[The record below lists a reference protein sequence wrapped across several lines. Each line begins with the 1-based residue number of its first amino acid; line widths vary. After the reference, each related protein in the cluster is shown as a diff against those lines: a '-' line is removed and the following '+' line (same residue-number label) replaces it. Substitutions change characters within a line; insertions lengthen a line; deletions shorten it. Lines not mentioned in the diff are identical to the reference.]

1 MNARH
6 GFACAART
14 GTTLIELLVVLTVL
28 GVMLGVAGV
37 AFHDMRV
44 APTEES
50 TLFDRVAAARRL
62 AITTGLSQSAT
73 ILFDGRPRAIFA
85 QPDGRVLADS
95 MPALDPL
102 SGRIGTRKDDAA
114 HP

>member
-6 GFACAART
+6 GFARAART
-14 GTTLIELLVVLTVL
+14 GTTLVELLVVLAVL

-50 TLFDRVAAARRL
+50 TLLDGVAAARRL

-73 ILFDGRPRAIFA
+73 IVFDGRPRAVFA
-85 QPDGRVLADS
+85 QPDGHVLVDS
-95 MPALDPL
+95 LPALDPL
-102 SGRIGTRKDDAA
+102 SGRIGTTKDDDA
-114 HP
+114 HQ

>member
-6 GFACAART
+6 GSACAART
-14 GTTLIELLVVLTVL
+14 GTTLIELLVVLAVL

-50 TLFDRVAAARRL
+50 TLLERVAATRRL

-73 ILFDGRPRAIFA
+73 IVFDGRPRAVFA
-85 QPDGRVLADS
+85 QPDGRVLVDS
-95 MPALDPL
+95 LPALDPL
-102 SGRIGTRKDDAA
+102 SGRTGTTNDDDADQ
-114 HP
+114 